1 MAYIKH
7 STFNLIVMVINFIT
21 MYKKIIF
28 STIHMGT
35 TKIYFTGKL
44 KLQENPAYV
53 QKKPEEKVIMNL

>member
-7 STFNLIVMVINFIT
+7 RTFNLIVMVINFIT

-44 KLQENPAYV
+44 QLQENPAYV
-53 QKKPEEKVIMNL
+53 Q